1 MKKNKSIKQAIAE
14 REEARLEKA
23 VNEMNGNKVLTK
35 GEKISLAHKLRKE
48 RASAAKEAEA
58 TQAKL
63 DALEEELKARRR
75 DIERELADKALLGSQ
90 EAKADA
96 GKPQL
101 SLVPMQILNAIAR
114 VREYGNKKYGDP
126 ENWKTVAPSRYRDA
140 MLRHAVAY
148 IQDPNG
154 VDEESGLPHLWH
166 LACNVSFLVEMEQC
180 RK

>member
-1 MKKNKSIKQAIAE
+1 MNIKKMIAE
-14 REEARLEKA
+14 R
-23 VNEMNGNKVLTK
+23 
-35 GEKISLAHKLRKE
+35 GEKEIEMAVKKMKNADKEHKRKYTRRKNKADTIVSKFE
-48 RASAAKEAEA
+48 EA
-58 TQAKL
+58 TQIGRDLEAVKNSC
-63 DALEEELKARRR
+63 DAM
-75 DIERELADKALLGSQ
+75 ERKIRERIYTSENLLNDQ

-114 VREYGNKKYGDP
+114 VREYGNRKYGDP
-126 ENWKTVAPSRYRDA
+126 ENWKTVEPARYRDA

-180 RK
+180 KK

>member
-23 VNEMNGNKVLTK
+23 VNEMNGKKALTK
-35 GEKISLAHKLRKE
+35 GEKFSLAWAKRKAE
-48 RASAAKEAEA
+48 RNKKK
-58 TQAKL
+58 QA
-63 DALEEELKARRR
+63 EEL
-75 DIERELADKALLGSQ
+75 LDKVATILTDPEAIATMNEQ
-90 EAKADA
+90 TAKADA

-114 VREYGNKKYGDP
+114 VREYGNRKYGDP

-180 RK
+180 KK

>member
-23 VNEMNGNKVLTK
+23 VNEMNGKKVLTK
-35 GEKISLAHKLRKE
+35 GEKISLAWKKRK
-48 RASAAKEAEA
+48 AAKIDIGKQEFTESEKAKAGELERQFTAESFF
-58 TQAKL
+58 
-63 DALEEELKARRR
+63 D
-75 DIERELADKALLGSQ
+75 Q

-114 VREYGNKKYGDP
+114 VREYGNRKYGDP

-154 VDEESGLPHLWH
+154 VDKESGLPHLWH
-166 LACNVSFLVEMEQC
+166 LACNVSFLVEMET
-180 RK
+180 K

>member
-1 MKKNKSIKQAIAE
+1 MNIKQKIAE
-14 REEARLEKA
+14 KTEALLEKQ
-23 VNEMNGNKVLTK
+23 VNAMNVETIPDGRKVKLTAEQK
-35 GEKISLAHKLRKE
+35 AEKKRRYQREWLKKRKEEKSLAKE
-48 RASAAKEAEA
+48 
-58 TQAKL
+58 
-63 DALEEELKARRR
+63 LEERRKDIAFELTA
-75 DIERELADKALLGSQ
+75 KALLGSQ

-114 VREYGNKKYGDP
+114 VREYGNRKYGDP
-126 ENWKTVAPSRYRDA
+126 ENWKTVSPARYRDA

-180 RK
+180 KK